1 MTGNKTQQAWLET
14 VCLPSGHLTG
24 LEAAAA
30 GVEQLEFE
38 TMRGQGSKGTYLR
51 QN

>member
-30 GVEQLEFE
+30 GVEQLESE
-38 TMRGQGSKGTYLR
+38 MMRSQSLKGAYLR